1 MGGRSRIIELS
12 SSDKTHLFGRHAAQL
27 LPRGSILALHGPLG
41 AGKTSF
47 VQGLAAGL
55 GIAAFIQSPT
65 FTYLHLYE
73 EGVRYLY
80 HFDLY
85 RMKSSSDFFAMG
97 FDEYFDQNG
106 IVAIEWPERLG
117 ARLPSRSISLHFSYS
132 EPGRNVHLS
141 SAFDPDLI
149 NSLAAWD

>member
-12 SSDKTHLFGRHAAQL
+12 SSEKTNLFGRHAARF
-27 LPRGSILALHGPLG
+27 LPFGSLLALQGPLG

-55 GIAAFIQSPT
+55 NIQTPIQSPT
-65 FTYLHLYE
+65 FSYLNLYE
-73 EGVRYLY
+73 DGNRSLY

-85 RMKSSSDFFAMG
+85 RMKSPSDFFAMG
-97 FDEYFDQNG
+97 FDEYFDRNG

-117 ARLPSRSISLHFSYS
+117 NLLPAKAVSFRFSYS
-132 EPGRNVHLS
+132 GSGRIVHLS
-141 SAFDPDLI
+141 SAFEPELIDL
-149 NSLAAWD
+149 LAKWD

>member
-1 MGGRSRIIELS
+1 MGGRSRIIDLS
-12 SSDKTHLFGRHAAQL
+12 SPDRTALFGRHAAQF
-27 LPRGSILALHGPLG
+27 LPSRSVLALHGPLG

-55 GIAAFIQSPT
+55 DIKTPIQSPT
-65 FTYLHLYE
+65 FSYLNLYE
-73 EGVRYLY
+73 EGKRCLY

-85 RMKSSSDFFAMG
+85 RMKSPSDFFSMG

-117 ARLPSRSISLHFSYS
+117 NLLPSKAISFRFSYS
-132 EPGRNVHLS
+132 GSGRNVHLS
-141 SAFDPDLI
+141 SAFEPELIDL
-149 NSLAAWD
+149 LAKWD